1 MNESEGLT
9 LLDPNDPRGRPHAGA
24 QKFNVAAKLVLSVFI
39 ALAGLPVLAT
49 GFFIGEVETL
59 LIGSCFFVPLAFT
72 LFSILRKEGTELL
85 QNSNNMLNWSAGG
98 GRGGPALRSM
108 PLQMAGRGSSLDRY
122 QSVMFRLRLA
132 PSEGQTVTS
141 LMAQH
146 KRWFNGG
153 EEAARAFFNHPQV
166 VKALDL
172 GDASPTSSG
181 KTKASS
187 TTQNSGKPTANLA
200 NDSFWG
206 NLEQKATKS
215 VPAADG
221 VCGMARCS
229 NEVNAFSF
237 QCFNCRRRICSSCG
251 NNGVLCP
258 TCASS

>member
-1 MNESEGLT
+1 MEDDWPNSHWSQPNSPNASPPSIGGIVFMILGLSLMGPLMLFIGFVNDDGEALFWGGCLTIPFLIAT
-9 LLDPNDPRGRPHAGA
+9 LLAVSKTMRKISSAIASNSPMSREALFREPS
-24 QKFNVAAKLVLSVFI
+24 VAPSMNP
-39 ALAGLPVLAT
+39 LPV
-49 GFFIGEVETL
+49 
-59 LIGSCFFVPLAFT
+59 
-72 LFSILRKEGTELL
+72 
-85 QNSNNMLNWSAGG
+85 
-98 GRGGPALRSM
+98 
-108 PLQMAGRGSSLDRY
+108 QMAGRGSRLDRY

-141 LMAQH
+141 LIAQH

-153 EEAARAFFNHPQV
+153 EKAARAFFNHPQV

-172 GDASPTSSG
+172 RGTNPTSSG
-181 KTKASS
+181 QTKASS
-187 TTQNSGKPTANLA
+187 TTQNAGKLTANLV

-206 NLEQKATKS
+206 NLDQKAAKS

-251 NNGVLCP
+251 NNGVLCR
-258 TCASS
+258 TCAS

>member
-1 MNESEGLT
+1 MIESEGLT

-24 QKFNVAAKLVLSVFI
+24 RKFNLAAKLFLSVCI
-39 ALAGLPVLAT
+39 AFAGLPVLT
-49 GFFIGEVETL
+49 TWLFIGEVETL

-98 GRGGPALRSM
+98 GRGDTALRSM
-108 PLQMAGRGSSLDRY
+108 PLMAGRGSRLDRY

-141 LMAQH
+141 LIAQH

-153 EEAARAFFNHPQV
+153 EKAARAFFNHPQV

-181 KTKASS
+181 QTKASS
-187 TTQNSGKPTANLA
+187 TTQKPGQLTTNSID
-200 NDSFWG
+200 DSFWG

-215 VPAADG
+215 VAAADG